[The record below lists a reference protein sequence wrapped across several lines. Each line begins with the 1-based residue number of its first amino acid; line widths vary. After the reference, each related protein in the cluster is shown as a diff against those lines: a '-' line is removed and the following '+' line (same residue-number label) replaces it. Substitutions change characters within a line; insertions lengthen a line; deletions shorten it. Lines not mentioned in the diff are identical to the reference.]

1 VKYSE
6 IQKMAKKMGINTYQ
20 MKKNDIILA
29 IQRAENN
36 IECFGTVRV
45 EYCQELSCLWREDC
59 VSLNKSSQSSW
70 S

>member
-1 VKYSE
+1 MKYAD

-20 MKKNDIILA
+20 MKKNDMILA

-45 EYCQELSCLWREDC
+45 EHCEELSCLWRKDC
-59 VSLNKSSQSSW
+59 MALDKSNQKSW
-70 S
+70 A

>member
-1 VKYSE
+1 MKYSK
-6 IQKMAKKMGINTYQ
+6 IQKIAKNMGINTYQ
-20 MKKNDIILA
+20 MKKNDVILA

-59 VSLNKSSQSSW
+59 VSLNKSNQSSR